1 MKGFYYI
8 LTICLITLSSLKSFG
23 QSNNLPSEVEILFN
37 EQQFEQIVDKASLI
51 RAYSKDNADSTSA
64 ELLYFLGDA
73 YLALDQMDEGLLV
86 MEEELE
92 IRYQMDQVDSLM
104 IADICFNLGYYYTLT
119 DDFGKSINYYERAS
133 KLYKSV
139 EGESSQSYLDSK
151 IEIIRTLSL
160 NQESNKALKL
170 AKEIEKKSFLTPKY
184 ELLIKKEIGLIYLD
198 LGNYYLADKLL
209 SEYIIE
215 IERKSGQQ
223 NLQYIEALLASAA
236 VNFYTSSYA
245 KAEEFYSKALKL
257 AAKIDGTDHLIDLA
271 KNNLALVYWRIGLY
285 EEAKQLFKEIIS
297 QDKTLE
303 NAITSKNLAQVL
315 ILTREFKEA
324 KVYFDLAFNVIQEVY
339 ENDTELKAQFLKER
353 ALLYLAQNDF
363 NPFMSEMESSYNIA
377 SKVLNKHNPEYSKYE
392 FQLGKAFYRVNQ
404 INEAKNHINKAYTI
418 RKKHLARTHPLY
430 AEATRELAELNWYEQ
445 NSKAAQ
451 AFYQET
457 FDNYFTQIEAY
468 FPALSEQEKA
478 NFYSNTLRPTFEE
491 YNSFVINNYK
501 EQPELLSDMY
511 NYQLATKGLIMYA
524 TEKARDQIFNSGDS
538 ALIESYENW
547 ISTKEQ
553 IARLYSLTA
562 EEIEEDPLNLDSL
575 QKQSNALE
583 KQLSRKSAE
592 FSEAYDNKKLV
603 WQDIQKELK
612 EGEATI
618 EMIRFRKFIPDSSG
632 QFVDKVFYAALL
644 IDKEVKNPE
653 LVLFENGVDLENKYI
668 KNYKNAIKYK
678 VRDKY
683 SYSQYWKPIA
693 AKTNKYNL
701 IYLSPDG
708 IYNQI
713 SINSLYNNETK
724 KYVLEEQ
731 NIQLLTNTKDLIALR
746 NTDNSKYADAGK
758 SALFGFPNYNK
769 GLSNEDETQQVKA
782 SDIADNVSLDRGLR
796 GSLSRYIRG
805 NSLVTAL
812 PGTKEEVEKIDKLY
826 KELTQDTPKMNL
838 ANEADELAVK
848 QVENPKVLHIAT
860 HGFFLE
866 DAESEVESA
875 DDKYAQNPLL
885 KSGMILAGANSFI
898 TSGVDE
904 ETGQDGILTAYEAM
918 NLNLNATELVILSAC
933 ETGLGDLKNG
943 EGVYGLRRAFFVA
956 GADAIIMSL
965 WSVDDAATQELMT
978 EFYKHW
984 LAGKT
989 KQEAFLMA
997 QNFTK
1002 EKYKDPFYWGAF
1014 VMVGE

>member
-8 LTICLITLSSLKSFG
+8 LTIYLVSLSPSIAVG
-23 QSNNLPSEVEILFN
+23 QSSELPSAIETLFN
-37 EQQFEQIVDKASLI
+37 AQQFEEIINSATEIKT
-51 RAYSKDNADSTSA
+51 YSEKNQDSTSA

-73 YLALDQMDEGLLV
+73 YLAMDQIEAGLTI

-92 IRYQMDQVDSLM
+92 LRKDLPNSDPLIMADLSYNLSYYLSLLGEANKA
-104 IADICFNLGYYYTLT
+104 IEKINFAISLYEKNLEPEDEIIT
-119 DDFGKSINYYERAS
+119 S
-133 KLYKSV
+133 
-139 EGESSQSYLDSK
+139 SK
-151 IEIIRTLSL
+151 IELSKILSNAGKEKQAIATLNSL
-160 NQESNKALKL
+160 NSPNQNVSFEINKELGNAYLQLGNYSKADLYFNKAYSIGKNLGITSIQYLQASIYLGDLYFLKSKYGQAEESYISATALAKKIGGLESQIDIMKNNLAMLYWRMGIYDEALALISEINFEASSAINEANRLQNKALILFNIGEIDSAKTYSNKALAL
-170 AKEIEKKSFLTPKY
+170 LEEIP
-184 ELLIKKEIGLIYLD
+184 IKKAEFLKNRASTIYAATGDFKQAISD
-198 LGNYYLADKLL
+198 L
-209 SEYIIE
+209 
-215 IERKSGQQ
+215 
-223 NLQYIEALLASAA
+223 
-236 VNFYTSSYA
+236 T
-245 KAEEFYSKALKL
+245 
-257 AAKIDGTDHLIDLA
+257 
-271 KNNLALVYWRIGLY
+271 
-285 EEAKQLFKEIIS
+285 EAKKIFQLEK
-297 QDKTLE
+297 
-303 NAITSKNLAQVL
+303 SK
-315 ILTREFKEA
+315 
-324 KVYFDLAFNVIQEVY
+324 
-339 ENDTELKAQFLKER
+339 
-353 ALLYLAQNDF
+353 
-363 NPFMSEMESSYNIA
+363 SS
-377 SKVLNKHNPEYSKYE
+377 PEYSKYE
-392 FQLGKAFYRVNQ
+392 FNLGKIYFKTNDAKLARKYL
-404 INEAKNHINKAYTI
+404 NEAYKI
-418 RKKHLARTHPLY
+418 RKKYLVNTHPLY
-430 AEATRELAELNWYEQ
+430 AEATKELAELNWFE
-445 NSKAAQ
+445 NNTKEAQ
-451 AFYQET
+451 AFYEET
-457 FDNYFTQIEAY
+457 FDNYFAQIEAY

-478 NFYSNTLRPTFEE
+478 NFYTNTLRPTFEE

-501 EQPELLSDMY
+501 DKPELLSDMY

-538 ALIESYENW
+538 TLIGVYESW
-547 ISTKEQ
+547 IGTKEQ

-562 EEIEEDPLNLDSL
+562 EEIETDPLNLDSL
-575 QKQSNALE
+575 QQKANTLE
-583 KQLSRKSAE
+583 KQLSRESAE
-592 FSEAYDNKKLV
+592 FSEAYNNKKLV

-612 EGEATI
+612 EGEAAI

-644 IDKEVKNPE
+644 IDKEVKNPK

-678 VRDKY
+678 VQDKY

-693 AKTNKYNL
+693 AKTSKYNL

-713 SINSLYNNETK
+713 SINSLYNNETQ

-746 NTDNSKYADAGK
+746 NPDNSKYADAGK

-769 GLSNEDETQQVKA
+769 GLDNKDETQQVDA
-782 SDIADNVSLDRGLR
+782 SEIANNVSLDRGLR

-812 PGTKEEVEKIDKLY
+812 PGTKEEVEKINILY
-826 KELTQDTPKMNL
+826 QELTNDAPKVNL

-848 QVENPKVLHIAT
+848 RVNNPKVLHIAT

-984 LAGKT
+984 LGGKT

-1002 EKYKDPFYWGAF
+1002 DKYKDPFYWGAF